1 MSDLMLYAAVRAQ
14 NSMESMRRLPQATQE
29 RARRL
34 RDEERGQTAAEYLG
48 IIVVVAL
55 IIATVVGSGL
65 DNKIS
70 TALGKVVDNIS
81 SGKSDAKGGG
91 GGGGGAKPPG
101 Q

>member
-1 MSDLMLYAAVRAQ
+1 MSDITLAAAVRAQ
-14 NSMESMRRLPQATQE
+14 NSLVQMRDLGAGAQDRM
-29 RARRL
+29 RRL
-34 RDEERGQTAAEYLG
+34 RDEERGQTSAEYLG

-65 DNKIS
+65 DTKIS
-70 TALGKVVDNIS
+70 NALGTVVDNIT

-91 GGGGGAKPPG
+91 SVGAGPKKTP